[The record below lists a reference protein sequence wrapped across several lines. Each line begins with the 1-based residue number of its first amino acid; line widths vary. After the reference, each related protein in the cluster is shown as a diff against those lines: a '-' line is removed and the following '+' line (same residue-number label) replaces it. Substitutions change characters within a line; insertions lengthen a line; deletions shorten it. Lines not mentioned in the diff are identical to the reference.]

1 MYNFFQ
7 MNKSKTNQI
16 FLSLIL
22 SVLLSGCFIFGEPT
36 EFDET
41 MGRSDLWILQQAENF
56 SQNRDW
62 IKAADYLER
71 AEKRFPNSKLAP
83 QIKLNLAYA
92 YKNSF
97 RQDEAIGMLGKF
109 IRTYPNHP
117 SMDYAYYLKGVVLF
131 KDRGI
136 IDKITMQD
144 ISDRDVS
151 ELELAFQALKELTLV
166 FPKSK
171 YVPDSITRM
180 SYLMNKIAERELHV
194 ARYYMTRKAYVAAL
208 NRAKYV
214 LENYRQSIHQEEALV
229 ISISAYDHLG
239 IEDLKKDT
247 ERILELNYPGSK
259 FEKKQKYTSS
269 KKDWWRF
276 WESIYK

>member
-1 MYNFFQ
+1 MYNFSQ
-7 MNKSKTNQI
+7 MNKTIINQT

-22 SVLLSGCFIFGEPT
+22 SALLSGCFIFGEPT

-41 MGRSDLWILQQAENF
+41 TGRSDLWILQQSENF
-56 SQNRDW
+56 AENRDW
-62 IKAADYLER
+62 VKAADYLEK

-92 YKNSF
+92 YKNGF
-97 RQDEAIGMLGKF
+97 REAEAIGMLEKF

-131 KDRGI
+131 RDRGLVK
-136 IDKITMQD
+136 KITMQD
-144 ISDRDVS
+144 ISDRDVTQ
-151 ELELAFQALKELTLV
+151 LELAFQALKELTLV
-166 FPKSK
+166 FPESK
-171 YVPDSITRM
+171 YTPDSIIRM

-194 ARYYMTRKAYVAAL
+194 ARYYMKRKAYVAAL

-229 ISISAYDHLG
+229 ISISAYEHLG

-247 ERILELNYPGSK
+247 ERILEKNYPDSK
-259 FEKKQKYTSS
+259 FDKQKLTSS

-276 WESIYK
+276 WESLYN

>member
-1 MYNFFQ
+1 
-7 MNKSKTNQI
+7 MNKSNITKL

-22 SVLLSGCFIFGEPT
+22 SALLSGCFIFGEPT

-41 MGRSDLWILQQAENF
+41 RGRSDLWILQQSENF
-56 SQNRDW
+56 AQNKDW
-62 IKAADYLER
+62 IKTIDYLER

-92 YKNSF
+92 YSKGY
-97 RQDEAIGMLGKF
+97 READAIGMCNKF
-109 IRTYPNHP
+109 IRSYPNHP
-117 SMDYAYYLKGVVLF
+117 TMDYAYYLKGVVMF
-131 KDRGI
+131 SDRGI
-136 IDKITMQD
+136 FDKITMQD
-144 ISDRDVS
+144 ISDRDMDR
-151 ELELAFQALKELTLV
+151 LEQSFAALKELTLV

-171 YVPDSITRM
+171 YNKDAITRM

-194 ARYYMTRKAYVAAL
+194 ARFYMKRKAYVAAL

-214 LENYRQSIHQEEALV
+214 LENYRQSVHQEEALV
-229 ISISAYDHLG
+229 ISISAYDHLE

-247 ERILELNYPGSK
+247 ERILEKNYPGSK
-259 FEKKQKYTSS
+259 FGKQKTISA

-276 WESIYK
+276 WENIYR

>member
-1 MYNFFQ
+1 
-7 MNKSKTNQI
+7 MNKFSTTKLS
-16 FLSLIL
+16 LSLIL

-41 MGRSDLWILQQAENF
+41 TGRSDLWILQQSENF
-56 SQNRDW
+56 AQNRDW
-62 IKAADYLER
+62 ARAIDYLER

-92 YKNSF
+92 YKGGF
-97 RQDEAIGMLGKF
+97 RPEDAVAMLNKF

-117 SMDYAYYLKGVVLF
+117 SQDYAYYLKGVVLF

-136 IDKITMQD
+136 INKLSMQD
-144 ISDRDVS
+144 ISDRDIAPLVRS
-151 ELELAFQALKELTLV
+151 FQALKELTLV
-166 FPKSK
+166 FPDSK
-171 YVPDSITRM
+171 YAKDAITRM
-180 SYLMNKIAERELHV
+180 TYLMNKIAERELYV
-194 ARYYMTRKAYVAAL
+194 ARYYMKRKAYVAAL

-214 LENYRQSIHQEEALV
+214 LETYRQSMHQEEALV

-247 ERILELNYPGSK
+247 ERILEKNYPTSE
-259 FEKKQKYTSS
+259 FKKQKNTAP
-269 KKDWWRF
+269 KRDWWRF
-276 WESIYK
+276 WEALYR